1 MTLNKQLVSSVLKKQ
16 YRKTLFSCLVLAM
29 LLGTGCTGSTIT
41 SDSTSPPPDQSA
53 LDLSVTSEVM
63 QQHRREPI
71 RPLSNPHG
79 LSSEKVELGR
89 ELFHDVRLS
98 ADNSI
103 SCASCHNVKEGGD
116 DGLPTSVGINGQV
129 GGLNAPTVLNSSKS
143 LAQFWDGRA
152 KDLREQ
158 AGGPIHNPIEMGSNW
173 SEVISKLNQD
183 TEFIRQFEKVYP
195 HGLNEESIADAIAT
209 YETALVTVNSPFDR
223 YLMGDDSALSEEAL
237 EGYKLFKAIGCI
249 SCHQGQAVG
258 GNMFQK
264 FGVMGDFSAQFDSSS
279 QVSRGRMNAT
289 NRTVDLHRFKV
300 PSLRTV
306 HRTAP
311 YFHNGCTDNLE
322 SAIKI
327 MAEFQLGESLDD
339 VEVNQIKAFLISLD
353 GQIAEELE

>member
-1 MTLNKQLVSSVLKKQ
+1 MTLIKQFGSSVLTEQ
-16 YRKTLFSCLVLAM
+16 HHKTLFSCLVLVM
-29 LLGTGCTGSTIT
+29 LFGTGCQESAIK
-41 SDSTSPPPDQSA
+41 SESTSPPPDQSGIE
-53 LDLSVTSEVM
+53 LSITNEVM
-63 QQHRREPI
+63 QQYRREPI
-71 RPLSNPHG
+71 RPLSIPQG
-79 LSSEKVELGR
+79 LSQVKVSLGR
-89 ELFHDVRLS
+89 QLFHDVRLS

-103 SCASCHNVKEGGD
+103 SCASCHNVKDGGD
-116 DGLPTSVGINGQV
+116 DGLPTSVGISGQV
-129 GGLNAPTVLNSSKS
+129 GGLNAPTVLNSSMS

-173 SEVISKLNQD
+173 NEVISKLNHD
-183 TEFIRQFEKVYP
+183 IEFTRQFEKAYP
-195 HGLNEESIADAIAT
+195 QGLNKESIADAIAT

-306 HRTAP
+306 QRTAP

-339 VEVNQIKAFLISLD
+339 VEVSQIKAFLISLD
-353 GQIAEELE
+353 GDVAEELE